1 MPNPAIAI
9 ALLLLGLLSAIGII
23 AWFLKS
29 RIQTF
34 ANSISAY
41 REKIR
46 EASEVSSV

>member
-1 MPNPAIAI
+1 MPNPAISI
-9 ALLLLGLLSAIGII
+9 ALLMLGLLSAIALIT
-23 AWFLKS
+23 WFLKS

-34 ANSISAY
+34 ANAINNY